1 MENLNRMK
9 KHCLALD
16 LKDDPELI
24 AEYEAYH
31 KRVWPEIIKSIKE
44 SGIEVL
50 DIYRTGNRMF
60 MIIEAN
66 DDFSF
71 AAKAKMDADNAKV
84 QEWETLMWKFQ
95 QALPRASHYQTSND
109 LYQMPETRCQDKD
122 KTQRGSIAS
131 ILFPSIILKVYNKH
145 LYALLFHL

>member
-71 AAKAKMDADNAKV
+71 AAKAKMDADNLKV

-95 QALPRASHYQTSND
+95 QALPWARQG
-109 LYQMPETRCQDKD
+109 EKW
-122 KTQRGSIAS
+122 
-131 ILFPSIILKVYNKH
+131 ILMEKIFSL
-145 LYALLFHL
+145 